1 MSEDL
6 LPYYNRELADVRRL
20 GAQFAEAQPKIA
32 GRLRLGPDS
41 AEDPHVER
49 LIEAFAY
56 LNARTRLKLED
67 EFPEITESLLGVL
80 YPHYQAPL
88 PSMAVVEF
96 ELDPEQNEL
105 TAGHTVP
112 RHALLET
119 EPIDGEPCRF
129 RTVYPMTLWPIALT
143 EAALGRPPFPAPAT
157 RHTAAAA
164 SVLRLTLEHRGSAG
178 TFAALELGSLRFFLK
193 GQPQHAY
200 RLYELIL
207 NHTLGVA
214 LASSPED
221 PSPVLLRPDWLR
233 PVGFGRDEGVL
244 PYTAR
249 SLTGYRLLTE
259 YFAYPQKF
267 LFIDLAGLDRRA
279 LARLGRRMEV
289 YLYLDQEAP
298 DLEHLS
304 ADNFRLGCTPVV
316 NLYPKRAEPIQL
328 THTDFEYRVAPDAR
342 RPRSHEV
349 YSIDRVTAS
358 APSGEA
364 AEYQPFFSVKHAE
377 GPGAARAYWHAARRA
392 GESADEGR
400 ADAGTEVCV
409 SLVDLNREPA
419 ATADWTLDVETTC
432 LNRDLPHR
440 LPFGGG
446 QPRLQLSEGDA
457 LVARVSCLTP
467 PTPTLRPAR
476 RRGALWRLVSHLS
489 LNHLSL
495 VNEGKA
501 DALREILKLY
511 DFADSPQTRQTIDG
525 VVDVAARRVACRVG
539 GAVLQGVEATLTFD
553 EERFSGGLFLF
564 ASVLERFLALYCS
577 VNSFTKLTARV
588 RGREGVLRSWPPR
601 TGERVLV

>member
-6 LPYYNRELADVRRL
+6 LPYYNRELSYIRRL
-20 GAQFAEAQPKIA
+20 GAQFAEAHPKIA

-88 PSMAVVEF
+88 PSMAVVQF

-105 TAGHTVP
+105 TAGHTIP
-112 RHALLET
+112 RHAMLET

-129 RTVYPMTLWPIALT
+129 RTAYPTTLWPIRLA
-143 EAALGRPPFPAPAT
+143 EAALGRPPFPAPVT

-164 SVLRLTLEHRGSAG
+164 SVLRLVLEPRGKAPIAS
-178 TFAALELGSLRFFLK
+178 LEMGSLRFFLK
-193 GQPQHAY
+193 GQPQHTFK
-200 RLYELIL
+200 LYELIL
-207 NHTLGVA
+207 NRTLGVA
-214 LASSPED
+214 VASSPDD
-221 PSPVLLRPDWLR
+221 PAPVVLRPDCLR
-233 PVGFGRDEGVL
+233 PVGFERDEGLL

-249 SLTGYRLLTE
+249 SLAGYRLLTE

-267 LFIDLAGLDRRA
+267 LFFDLAGLDRRA
-279 LARLGRRMEV
+279 LARLDGRMEV
-289 YLYLDQEAP
+289 YLYLDREAP
-298 DLEHLS
+298 DLEHLT

-316 NLYPKRAEPIQL
+316 NLYPKRAEPILL
-328 THTDFEYRVAPDAR
+328 THADFEYRVAPDAR

-358 APSGEA
+358 SSSGEA
-364 AEYQPFFSVKHAE
+364 VEYRPFFSVKHAQ
-377 GPGAARAYWHAARRA
+377 AADEAGVFWHAARRA
-392 GESADEGR
+392 GEAGDG
-400 ADAGTEVCV
+400 GTEVFL
-409 SLVDLNREPA
+409 SLVDLNRDPA
-419 ATADWTLDVETTC
+419 ATADWTVDVETTC
-432 LNRDLPHR
+432 LNRDLPGR

-446 QPRLQLSEGDA
+446 QPRLQLAEGDA
-457 LVARVSCLTP
+457 LVSGVSCVTA

-476 RRGALWRLVSHLS
+476 RRGALWRLISHLS

-501 DALREILKLY
+501 DALREVLKLY
-511 DFADSPQTRQTIDG
+511 DFADSPQTRQTIDALVEVG
-525 VVDVAARRVACRVG
+525 SRRVACRVG
-539 GAVLQGVEATLTFD
+539 GAVVQGVEATLTFD
-553 EERFSGGLFLF
+553 EERFSGGGLFLF
-564 ASVLERFLALYCS
+564 ASVLERFLSLYCS
-577 VNSFTKLTARV
+577 LNSFTRLTARV
-588 RGREGVLRSWPPR
+588 KGREQELRRWPPR
-601 TGERVLV
+601 TGERILV